1 MLKAVVDKEWAEVRR
16 DGRGKV
22 EDWSWSVSFYDAPEQ
37 IDLNYYIDR
46 HWYKEEVTA
55 TLVAALFEA
64 GDFHYG
70 EYGEIV
76 INKVFA

>member
-1 MLKAVVDKEWAEVRR
+1 MLKAVVDKEWGEVRHP
-16 DGRGKV
+16 GRGKV
-22 EDWSWSVSFYDAPEQ
+22 EDWAWEVTFYTGP
-37 IDLNYYIDR
+37 IVLDR
-46 HWYKEEVTA
+46 HCYKEEATA